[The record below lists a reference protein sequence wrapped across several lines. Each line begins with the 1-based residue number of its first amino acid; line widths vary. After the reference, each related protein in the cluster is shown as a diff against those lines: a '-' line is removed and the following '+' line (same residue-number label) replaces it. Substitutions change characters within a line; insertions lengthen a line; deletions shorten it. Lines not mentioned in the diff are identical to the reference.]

1 MKKII
6 MAGLIAL
13 MFLGVNTVAQDQD
26 WYHDRDGRYHGD
38 EWRAHVFAE
47 IMTDLDHVWSEKHA
61 SEKERDR
68 LERTKQELMDLQAK
82 LEHGEWDN
90 GHVND
95 VIDSLQKSA
104 NDNRLSERDRAVL
117 SDDVSR
123 LKDLQKEHNGSRH

>member
-47 IMTDLDHVWSEKHA
+47 IRTCKRSWS
-61 SEKERDR
+61 
-68 LERTKQELMDLQAK
+68 M
-82 LEHGEWDN
+82 
-90 GHVND
+90 
-95 VIDSLQKSA
+95 
-104 NDNRLSERDRAVL
+104 
-117 SDDVSR
+117 
-123 LKDLQKEHNGSRH
+123 GSGITGT